1 MFEGLWIVQF
11 AGMEGKGGGVVVLQN
26 GIVLGGD
33 SGYTYEG
40 RYAIGE
46 KGIEAKVRVHNF
58 DPKIGNVIGI
68 KGDYELTFSLE
79 QKSSTVLEGKA
90 ALAASAGVGIIV
102 RLTKRS
108 DLVVE

>member
-11 AGMEGKGGGVVVLQN
+11 AGMEGKGGGVVVLRD

-33 SGYTYEG
+33 SGFTYVG
-40 RYAIGE
+40 TYVIGE
-46 KGIEAKVRVHNF
+46 SGMEAKVRVHNF

-68 KGDYELTFSLE
+68 KGDFELTFSLE

-90 ALAASAGVGIIV
+90 ALAASTGVGILV
-102 RLTKRS
+102 RLTRKS
-108 DLVVE
+108 GLGGQ